1 MTEDAV
7 VARVRTILDY
17 NKTSSELDGLDVMG
31 GLDLDTI
38 IKDSI
43 PGALQQLV
51 MVAPIEMLEVKTE
64 SYSAPSDTI
73 NGVPVLKPL
82 SLPYSCV
89 LPDDFLRFVAINTLD
104 WLIPVTTLTEAGSKE
119 HQKQY
124 GEFSG
129 LKATTVNPIAVMVPN
144 SENKMSIIVYG
155 GDQTSGVTLHYIGK
169 SEVYEDE
176 IEIRTQLQEPLCY
189 IVASLVCEVLKDTN
203 KSQML
208 MQTAQSLMVTA
219 EAIGQNI
226 NNTNTEE

>member
-1 MTEDAV
+1 MTKDEV
-7 VARVRTILDY
+7 IARVRTILDY

-38 IKDSI
+38 IEDSI

-51 MVAPIEMLEVKTE
+51 MVAPIEMLEVKIE
-64 SYSAPSDTI
+64 NYSAPSETI

-82 SLPYSCV
+82 NLPYSCV
-89 LPDDFLRFVAINTLD
+89 LPDDFLRFVAIKTLD
-104 WLIPVTTLTEAGSKE
+104 WPMPITTLTEAGSKE
-119 HQKQY
+119 HQKQF

-144 SENKMSIIVYG
+144 DDYRMSIIVYG
-155 GDQTSGVTLHYIGK
+155 GDKTSGVTLHYIGMP
-169 SEVYEDE
+169 EVDEDE
-176 IEIRTQLQEPLCY
+176 IEMRTQLQEPLCY
-189 IVASLVCEVLKDTN
+189 MVASLVCEVLKDTN

>member
-1 MTEDAV
+1 MTKDEV
-7 VARVRTILDY
+7 IARVRTILDY

-31 GLDLDTI
+31 GLDLNTI
-38 IKDSI
+38 IKDCI

-51 MVAPIEMLEVKTE
+51 MVAPIEMLEVKAENYSGATE
-64 SYSAPSDTI
+64 II
-73 NGVPVLKPL
+73 NGMPVLKPL

-129 LKATTVNPIAVMVPN
+129 LKATTMNPIAVMVPN
-144 SENKMSIIVYG
+144 DDYRMSIIVYG
-155 GDQTSGVTLHYIGK
+155 GDKTPGVTLHYIGMP
-169 SEVYEDE
+169 EVYGDE

>member
-1 MTEDAV
+1 MTKDEV
-7 VARVRTILDY
+7 IARVRTILDY
-17 NKTSSELDGLDVMG
+17 NQTSSELDGLDVMG

-38 IKDSI
+38 IDDSI

-51 MVAPIEMLEVKTE
+51 MVAPIEMLGIMTESAEVKRVEGQPTTLFQMPYTME
-64 SYSAPSDTI
+64 LPSD
-73 NGVPVLKPL
+73 
-82 SLPYSCV
+82 Y
-89 LPDDFLRFVAINTLD
+89 LRFVSCQAEEWD
-104 WLIPVTTLTEAGSKE
+104 YPVTVLTEAGSKE

-124 GEFSG
+124 SEFGG
-129 LKATTVNPIAVMVPN
+129 LKATAHNPIAVMQM
-144 SENKMSIIVYG
+144 KDDAMSIVLFG
-155 GDQTSGVTLHYIGK
+155 GKETRKVSLHYI
-169 SEVYEDE
+169 STPSVETLDA
-176 IEIRTQLQEPLCY
+176 RLQEPLCY